1 MRNTKGEAAIKK
13 VAQQNGV
20 SVEQVRSEMKKA
32 ILEGYR
38 NPETRAKWNE
48 LFGEGHLPEP
58 EEFIVVMSKQVN
70 K

>member
-1 MRNTKGEAAIKK
+1 MRNAKGEAAIKK

-20 SVEQVRSEMKKA
+20 TVEQVRSEMKIA
-32 ILEGYR
+32 ILEGYK
-38 NPETRAKWNE
+38 NPETREKWNE

-58 EEFIVVMSKQVN
+58 EEFILVMSKQVR